1 MCEVFRER
9 EFTVS
14 QEVNPGFAQLRPRAK
29 TTKTR
34 AKTMESMDEPPPP
47 AAGGALA
54 PPAQRQAAVLAQR
67 RAGVLA
73 ASDAHVCC
81 VSGGTL
87 RLLSTAPPHAEE
99 CALEPALLTCASFN
113 AAGTRLLA
121 AGGEKQVALWRLDAF
136 SPSSALAA
144 PLAPALRWTA
154 SKKVGC
160 VAFSPDGAMAL
171 WADMFGEVHGVVLG
185 DCENDTAPAL
195 ILGHLSPVSHIAFS
209 ANGGAILTSDREG
222 HVRSSHW
229 PHAFVIECYYL
240 SHMTPLQLLL
250 PLRHAP
256 LLLTV
261 ASDGAE
267 VCYWRAHSGVLLGT
281 MSAARLLGNV
291 EVEAGMTSGGGGGC
305 SSEGVDGTALG
316 TSGGTCIMSGCEVV
330 GSGLIALAF
339 AGRWAVHLCAI
350 ECDCDAAHAKLV
362 PRPELTVA
370 LAAQPIILA
379 HSRGSGLLCALLA
392 WGAVVLMPAAADG
405 TVGFDAARTRTIA
418 LLAGGAADEPGFG
431 AEPED
436 QDDDD

>member
-1 MCEVFRER
+1 MFCER
-9 EFTVS
+9 EITVS
-14 QEVNPGFAQLRPRAK
+14 EVNPGFAELRPRAK

-34 AKTMESMDEPPPP
+34 AKTMDEPPPP
-47 AAGGALA
+47 ALA

-185 DCENDTAPAL
+185 DCDNDTAPAL

-256 LLLTV
+256 LILTI

-267 VCYWRAHSGVLLGT
+267 VCYWRAHRGVLLGT
-281 MSAARLLGNV
+281 TNSARLLGNV
-291 EVEAGMTSGGGGGC
+291 EVEAGMTSVGGGGC
-305 SSEGVDGTALG
+305 SGEGADGTALG
-316 TSGGTCIMSGCEVV
+316 TSGGTYILSGCEVV

-339 AGRWAVHLCAI
+339 AGRWAVHLCAL

-392 WGAVVLMPAAADG
+392 WGAVVFMPAAADG
-405 TVGFDAARTRTIA
+405 AVGFDAARTSTIA
-418 LLAGGAADEPGFG
+418 LLAGGTADEPGVG